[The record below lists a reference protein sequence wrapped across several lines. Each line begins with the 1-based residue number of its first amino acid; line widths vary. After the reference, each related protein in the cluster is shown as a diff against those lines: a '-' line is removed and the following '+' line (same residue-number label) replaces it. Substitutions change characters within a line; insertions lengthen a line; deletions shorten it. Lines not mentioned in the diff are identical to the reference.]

1 MYGTQSP
8 SSKSAAPSSEAT
20 SGPYTEG
27 VPQGENAP
35 TLHTDP
41 AGAGSEKKNHGVLRQ
56 VLNPGN
62 DKYDEQRFGETAST
76 TKSATT
82 PGGATALH
90 TDPEHKDNGISRQI
104 L

>member
-8 SSKSAAPSSEAT
+8 SSTSAAQSNEAT

-41 AGAGSEKKNHGVLRQ
+41 SGAGSEKKDHGVLRQ
-56 VLNPGN
+56 ILNPGN
-62 DKYDEQRFGETAST
+62 DKYDEQRYGENAST
-76 TKSATT
+76 TRSDTT

-90 TDPEHKDNGISRQI
+90 TDLGHKDKGISRQI